1 MRFRRI
7 AILFSGLLAGALCGA
22 SPTVLDLTTAAG
34 AVKVEGNIGSC
45 PRNGR
50 LELTVPAA
58 SGLYAEKGL
67 FPNIRF
73 APRNGKY
80 FDFSEAG
87 VLAAEVENLSPY
99 PIDIVLEIQGELP
112 DGRKALSK
120 SGIALNAGE
129 KSVLR
134 HRFSPVVNTSFAP
147 GGVFDPFPGF
157 PNPRRPDPARIT
169 RIVLMCRRPMREFRF
184 AVSPFVAEAPPE
196 RPAAALASPAA
207 FYPCIDRF
215 GQYRHPLP
223 PQQRAQDLPRR
234 LVQRDAQGQKG
245 HVLDGQAGDDQPL
258 PSLLQRHGSLIPR
271 PPGAAEAGAA
281 GTAAVGTRLTAKS
294 SPCRPSGSRR
304 RWPRR
309 SRYAPPW
316 KTWGT
321 PALPSVRRPEAGW

>member
-7 AILFSGLLAGALCGA
+7 AILFPGLLAGALCGA

-157 PNPRRPDPARIT
+157 PNPAPSRPGEDYPDRAD
-169 RIVLMCRRPMREFRF
+169 V
-184 AVSPFVAEAPPE
+184 PP
-196 RPAAALASPAA
+196 S
-207 FYPCIDRF
+207 
-215 GQYRHPLP
+215 
-223 PQQRAQDLPRR
+223 
-234 LVQRDAQGQKG
+234 DA
-245 HVLDGQAGDDQPL
+245 
-258 PSLLQRHGSLIPR
+258 
-271 PPGAAEAGAA
+271 
-281 GTAAVGTRLTAKS
+281 
-294 SPCRPSGSRR
+294 
-304 RWPRR
+304 
-309 SRYAPPW
+309 
-316 KTWGT
+316 
-321 PALPSVRRPEAGW
+321 